1 MHKVFHKVCRL
12 LHLTVA
18 WAQRGVIKGSR
29 AHPACQAA
37 QGTGLTQ
44 WFSPALSAGYG
55 GCLDQDVLG
64 QARGSTH
71 RLFWNACVCNVWRE
85 TLPEF
90 YIWICSLFPSS
101 SRVNSV
107 ISIGSPAS
115 WFVLEHR
122 TAGCPH
128 LQLPGTQSSA
138 AGRGPAAPV
147 PSLVQHHFPRTH
159 AWFVTDILNF
169 SSKLECLTVGKMQP
183 KDTNILV
190 ISLQYH
196 LRPSTE
202 NCCMSVFLKHGNWVF
217 LGHQAWDGGREFGG
231 LRRCC

>member
-1 MHKVFHKVCRL
+1 MFEGKHFQNFTYEYARYFQALPEWTVWSALVL
-12 LHLTVA
+12 LCP
-18 WAQRGVIKGSR
+18 G
-29 AHPACQAA
+29 
-37 QGTGLTQ
+37 
-44 WFSPALSAGYG
+44 
-55 GCLDQDVLG
+55 
-64 QARGSTH
+64 
-71 RLFWNACVCNVWRE
+71 LFWSTELQGA
-85 TLPEF
+85 
-90 YIWICSLFPSS
+90 
-101 SRVNSV
+101 
-107 ISIGSPAS
+107 
-115 WFVLEHR
+115 
-122 TAGCPH
+122 PH